1 MFWVI
6 YVCSSAI
13 LGLIVSRLSK
23 KNYLKIFTILLVFL
37 LTPAQIE
44 VSQSRYAPSFL
55 TFIFNIIFQQDFS
68 IRVLKPL
75 FLTLPFCLSSLIL
88 FSTIKRRFF

>member
-6 YVCSSAI
+6 YVFSSAF
-13 LGLIVSRLSK
+13 LSLIVSMVSK
-23 KNYLKIFTILLVFL
+23 KNYLKIFTILNVFL

-44 VSQSRYAPSFL
+44 ASGFTYAPSFL
-55 TFIFNIIFQQDFS
+55 TFIFNILFQQDFS

-75 FLTLPFCLSSLIL
+75 FLTLPFCLLSLFL
-88 FSTIKRRFF
+88 FSTIKKRFF

>member
-6 YVCSSAI
+6 YVFSSVI
-13 LGLIVSRLSK
+13 LSLIVSKLSK
-23 KNYLKIFTILLVFL
+23 KNYLKIFTILLVVL

-55 TFIFNIIFQQDFS
+55 TFIFNIIFQQDSS

-75 FLTLPFCLSSLIL
+75 ILTLPFCLSSLIL
-88 FSTIKRRFF
+88 FSIIKRRFF